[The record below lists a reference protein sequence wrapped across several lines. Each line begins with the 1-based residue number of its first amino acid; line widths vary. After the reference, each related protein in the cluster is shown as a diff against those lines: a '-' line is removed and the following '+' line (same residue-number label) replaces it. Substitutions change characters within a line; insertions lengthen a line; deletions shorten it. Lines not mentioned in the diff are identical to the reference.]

1 MKDEGTK
8 DGGKLEGVDSSGES
22 VYSSAK
28 DEFDEDY
35 ETTLHEPSAGRVV
48 HRNTS
53 FWWTV
58 HPARGSMIGRKL
70 NHRNKNWIKI
80 HVTKICVKC
89 ENVCLVDHVF
99 STALS

>member
-48 HRNTS
+48 QYRNNRTS
-53 FWWTV
+53 FW
-58 HPARGSMIGRKL
+58 
-70 NHRNKNWIKI
+70 
-80 HVTKICVKC
+80 
-89 ENVCLVDHVF
+89 
-99 STALS
+99 